1 MPKRTL
7 LAAAAVL
14 LTPLPAFAHL
24 NPAEHG
30 SLLAGVS
37 HPLTGLDHIAVMLLV
52 GIWAATF
59 KGAARFVIPAAFVVM
74 MLVGFGLAMAGVSLP
89 FVEPTILASV
99 VAIGLLVALAA
110 RVPAAGAAAIVG
122 VFAVFHGHAHGSELG
137 AAGALSYAAGFALAT
152 AALHGAGLW
161 AGSLAVRHAQPIAI
175 RAVGL
180 AAAVL
185 GLVMFAG

>member
-7 LAAAAVL
+7 LAAAAIL
-14 LTPLPAFAHL
+14 ATPLPAFAHL

-37 HPLTGLDHIAVMLLV
+37 HPLTGLDHIVVMLLV

-59 KGAARFVIPAAFVVM
+59 KGVARFAIPAAFVVM
-74 MLVGFGLAMAGVSLP
+74 MLAGFGLAMAGVSLP
-89 FVEPTILASV
+89 FVEPAIVASL
-99 VAIGLLVALAA
+99 VAVGLLVALAV
-110 RVPAAGAAAIVG
+110 RVPAAAAAAIVG

-137 AAGALSYAAGFALAT
+137 AAGALSYACGFALAT

-161 AGSLAVRHAQPIAI
+161 LGAVAVRHAQPMAI
-175 RAVGL
+175 RGAGLL
-180 AAAVL
+180 AAAT
-185 GLVMFAG
+185 GLVLFAA